1 MDKCFDK
8 PRKDVS
14 LHPKLLGEHTFILI
28 LAMKKNVYFLL
39 ALLLIG
45 LSACDNAP
53 KFEVQGEINGAEDK
67 MLYLEAS
74 GLDGIVALDSA
85 KLGSSGSFSFAQK
98 RPESP
103 EFYRLR
109 LDNKVINF
117 AVDSTETVSVK
128 AEINDF
134 ATAYRIEGSEN
145 NLKIKELV
153 LLQAD
158 LQKNVDKL
166 GQNRNIPAGI
176 AQDSL
181 LAMVNNYKNKV
192 KREYIFAAPNMPYA
206 YFALFQSLN
215 GYMIFDP
222 LTNKEDVK
230 CFAAVATSLNNAYPH
245 ADRSRNLYNMVI
257 KGMKNTRT
265 PRQQTMEIPE
275 DKIKEASIIDI
286 QLKDLK
292 GNTRS
297 LTDLK
302 GKVVLIDFTV
312 YNNAMS
318 AAHNLALRELYN
330 KYASQGF
337 EIYQISLDGDEHFW
351 KTSADNLPWVC
362 VRDANG
368 AYSSYISLY
377 NVTNLPS
384 VFLVNR
390 NNELSARGENI
401 KDLDEAIKKLL

>member
-14 LHPKLLGEHTFILI
+14 LHPKLLREHTFILI

-53 KFEVQGEINGAEDK
+53 KFKVQGEINGAEDK

-257 KGMKNTRT
+257 
-265 PRQQTMEIPE
+265 
-275 DKIKEASIIDI
+275 
-286 QLKDLK
+286 
-292 GNTRS
+292 
-297 LTDLK
+297 
-302 GKVVLIDFTV
+302 
-312 YNNAMS
+312 
-318 AAHNLALRELYN
+318 
-330 KYASQGF
+330 
-337 EIYQISLDGDEHFW
+337 
-351 KTSADNLPWVC
+351 
-362 VRDANG
+362 
-368 AYSSYISLY
+368 
-377 NVTNLPS
+377 
-384 VFLVNR
+384 
-390 NNELSARGENI
+390 
-401 KDLDEAIKKLL
+401 